1 MAFITDG
8 GGNVVS
14 FAEYTDI
21 LQKDQR
27 LLESNVIKIPA
38 ESGFA
43 DVTEFLEDV
52 LEKSTDRILL
62 KLKASTWWQSYNAYV
77 GNPISNLNAL
87 PNVNPNLID
96 PANKLNRRQQF
107 TDLCVYHSMAQYIL
121 PLIADFGNPESEE
134 VSKITYYD
142 AKFNDLFNELISIA
156 DWYDYDADG
165 TVQADEKA
173 ITYART
179 RRTRSRKSI
188 VQVR

>member
-8 GGNVVS
+8 GGNVIS

-27 LLESNVIKIPA
+27 LLESNIIKIPA

-43 DVTEFLEDV
+43 DVTDFLEDIC
-52 LEKSTDRILL
+52 EKSTDRILL
-62 KLKASTWWQSYNAYV
+62 KLKASTWWQSYNSYV
-77 GNPISNLNAL
+77 GNPITNLNAL

-107 TDLCVYHSMAQYIL
+107 TDLCVYYAFAQYIL

-134 VSKITYYD
+134 VSKIQYYD
-142 AKFNDLFNELISIA
+142 AKFNDLFNELIAIA
-156 DWYDYDADG
+156 DWYDYDASG
-165 TVQADEKA
+165 TVDADEKA

-179 RRTRSRKSI
+179 RRTRSRRSI

>member
-8 GGNVVS
+8 GGNVLS
-14 FAEYTDI
+14 FAEYTDL

-27 LLESNVIKIPA
+27 LLESNIIKIPA

-43 DVTEFLEDV
+43 DVTDFLEDIC
-52 LEKSTDRILL
+52 EKSTDRILL
-62 KLKASTWWQSYNAYV
+62 KLKASTWWQSYNSYV
-77 GNPISNLNAL
+77 GNPITNLNAL

-96 PANKLNRRQQF
+96 PGNKLNRRQQF
-107 TDLCVYHSMAQYIL
+107 TDLCVYYAFAQYIL

-134 VSKITYYD
+134 VSKIQYYD
-142 AKFNDLFNELISIA
+142 AKFNDLFNELIAIA
-156 DWYDYDADG
+156 DWYDYDNSG
-165 TVQADEKA
+165 TVDADEKA

-179 RRTRSRKSI
+179 RRTRSRRSI